1 MGKALQQHGLGR
13 TREYNAAC
21 PIHGGS
27 DDHDGNNSHNSDIY
41 EEEDGDGDTT
51 FMRRVLAF
59 SRLKYF
65 FSRRLS

>member
-1 MGKALQQHGLGR
+1 MDWEGPKN
-13 TREYNAAC
+13 TM
-21 PIHGGS
+21 PIHGDS
-27 DDHDGNNSHNSDIY
+27 DDHDGNNSQNSDIC